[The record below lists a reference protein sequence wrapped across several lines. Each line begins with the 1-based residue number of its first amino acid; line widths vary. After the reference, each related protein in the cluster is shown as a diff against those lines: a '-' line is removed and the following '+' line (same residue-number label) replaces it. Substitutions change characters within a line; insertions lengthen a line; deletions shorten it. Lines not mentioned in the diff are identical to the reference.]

1 MKITEQIK
9 QNRVLFLNE
18 LRSGKHKKGTIKS
31 DEKGFPVIEKPEDED
46 GACACAIMG
55 QMFGKT
61 ATGKVSLPTA
71 AKALGLDN
79 KTCGFIQREINDTPD
94 DFNTIALRI
103 EELVFKDKGV
113 GMITLRGM
121 KGEELTEKE
130 GNILT
135 EYIND
140 FTKSGKKIYI

>member
-1 MKITEQIK
+1 MDIEN
-9 QNRVLFLNE
+9 NRALFLKE
-18 LRSGKHKKGTIKS
+18 LRSGKYKKGTIKS
-31 DEKGFPVIEKPEDED
+31 DEKGNPVIEKPEDND

-55 QMFGKT
+55 QMFGQT
-61 ATGKVSLPTA
+61 SSGRISLPTA

-79 KTCGFIQREINDTPD
+79 KACGFIQSEINDTPD

-103 EELVFKDKGV
+103 EELVFKNKGV

-121 KGEELTEKE
+121 KGENLTEKE
-130 GNILT
+130 DTILT